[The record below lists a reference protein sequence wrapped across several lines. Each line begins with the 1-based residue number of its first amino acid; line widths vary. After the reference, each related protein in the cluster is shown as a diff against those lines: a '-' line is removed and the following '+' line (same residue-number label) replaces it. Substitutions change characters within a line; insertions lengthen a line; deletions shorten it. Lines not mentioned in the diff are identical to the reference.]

1 MIIATQMFINLPS
14 KDAILTPPSASTQTG
29 PFAICPQALIS
40 SASGDGVPTTRHP
53 PRRAPGVR
61 RPDPT
66 GGRLLTAGLV
76 AAWYASNIGVLLLN
90 KYLLSVYGFVQRA
103 FSNPCAS
110 FKRFC
115 TEFVVI
121 VCFHLPPTENHPKG
135 KGQFRRL
142 QLLFRSSKL
151 RRM

>member
-1 MIIATQMFINLPS
+1 MGYQQHDTHHAALPVSAAPTQP
-14 KDAILTPPSASTQTG
+14 AA
-29 PFAICPQALIS
+29 
-40 SASGDGVPTTRHP
+40 
-53 PRRAPGVR
+53 
-61 RPDPT
+61 

-90 KYLLSVYGFVQRA
+90 MYLLSVYGFVQRA